1 MLERVIHNW
10 SLKLLALAIATAL
23 WVFVVGQEKSEI
35 GVRVAVEITNLPPE
49 LLVTEDH
56 PAEVDVRLY
65 GPRSLIRRVA
75 SERLVK
81 VVDLA
86 GMGLG
91 EHVFQV
97 LPEDLR
103 LPPGVRVIRISP
115 GSFTLS
121 LAKRITRDV
130 QVRPVFRGH
139 PQAGFEVAEVTF
151 KPEKVLVWGRKE
163 DLGDLDWI
171 WTVPI
176 DLTDRNDS
184 FNQTVQLRL
193 PPGRT
198 VRVSQVEVVAQ
209 VKVAPGKQPPA
220 PAPAPAPAGKA
231 PK

>member
-1 MLERVIHNW
+1 VFERITHNW
-10 SLKLLALAIATAL
+10 SLKLLALVIATSM

-35 GVRVAVEITNLPPE
+35 SVRVPLEITNVPAE
-49 LLVTEDH
+49 LLVVDDMLGE
-56 PAEVDVRLY
+56 ADVRLY

-75 SERLVK
+75 AERLVK
-81 VVDLA
+81 VVDLS

-115 GSFTLS
+115 GSFTLT
-121 LAKRITRDV
+121 LARRITRDV

-139 PQAGFEVAEVTF
+139 PPAGHEVAEVTF
-151 KPEKVLVWGRKE
+151 KPDKVLVWGRKE

-176 DLTDRNDS
+176 DLTDRQDS
-184 FNQTVQLRL
+184 FNQNVQLRL

-198 VRVSQVEVVAQ
+198 VRVSHVEVMAQ
-209 VKVAPGKQPPA
+209 IKIGPAKQPAPGQPPA
-220 PAPAPAPAGKA
+220 GK
-231 PK
+231 PQK

>member
-1 MLERVIHNW
+1 MLERLTHNW
-10 SLKLLALAIATAL
+10 SLKLLALAIATSM
-23 WVFVVGQEKSEI
+23 WVFVVGQEKSEV
-35 GVRVAVEITNLPPE
+35 GVRVAVEITNLPAD
-49 LLVTEDH
+49 LLVVEDH
-56 PAEVDVRLY
+56 PTEVDVRLY

-81 VVDLA
+81 VVDLS

-115 GSFTLS
+115 GNLTLT
-121 LAKRITRDV
+121 LAKRVTRDV
-130 QVRPVFRGH
+130 QVRPVFRGNPH
-139 PQAGFEVAEVTF
+139 AGFELAEVNF

-176 DLTDRNDS
+176 DLTDRQES
-184 FNQTVQLRL
+184 FSQNVQLRL

-198 VRVSQVEVVAQ
+198 VRISQVEVLAQ
-209 VKVAPGKQPPA
+209 VKIAPGKQPPA
-220 PAPAPAPAGKA
+220 GQGQGGKA

>member
-1 MLERVIHNW
+1 MLERLTHNW
-10 SLKLLALAIATAL
+10 SLKLLALVIAASL

-35 GVRVAVEITNLPPE
+35 SVRVSVEITNVPSD
-49 LLVTEDH
+49 LLVVDDSLG
-56 PAEVDVRLY
+56 EVDVRLY

-75 SERLVK
+75 SDRLVK
-81 VVDLA
+81 VVDLS

-103 LPPGVRVIRISP
+103 LPPGVRVIRVSP
-115 GSFTLS
+115 GSFILTL
-121 LAKRITRDV
+121 ARRITRDV

-139 PQAGFEVAEVTF
+139 PQAGYEVAEVTF
-151 KPEKVLVWGRKE
+151 KPDKVLVWGRKE

-176 DLTDRNDS
+176 DLTDRQTS
-184 FNQTVQLRL
+184 FTQNVQLRL

-198 VRVSQVEVVAQ
+198 VRVSHLEVVAQ
-209 VKVAPGKQPPA
+209 IKIEPVKHPAPGQ
-220 PAPAPAPAGKA
+220 APAGK
-231 PK
+231 PQK

>member
-1 MLERVIHNW
+1 MLDLITHNW
-10 SLKLLALAIATAL
+10 SLKLLALIIAASM

-35 GVRVAVEITNLPPE
+35 SVRVPVEITNVPTD
-49 LLVTEDH
+49 LLVVDDSLG
-56 PAEVDVRLY
+56 EVDARLY

-81 VVDLA
+81 VLDLS

-115 GSFTLS
+115 GSFTLT
-121 LAKRITRDV
+121 LARRITRDV

-139 PQAGFEVAEVTF
+139 PQPGYEVAEVTF
-151 KPEKVLVWGRKE
+151 KPDKVLVWGRKE

-176 DLTDRNDS
+176 DLTDRQES
-184 FNQTVQLRL
+184 FNQSVQLRL

-198 VRVSQVEVVAQ
+198 VRVSHMEVVAQ
-209 VKVAPGKQPPA
+209 IKIAPVKHAAPGQKPA
-220 PAPAPAPAGKA
+220 DKPQK
-231 PK
+231 

>member
-1 MLERVIHNW
+1 MLERITHNW
-10 SLKLLALAIATAL
+10 SLKLLALAIATAM

-49 LLVTEDH
+49 LLVVEDH
-56 PAEVDVRLY
+56 PGEVDVRVY

-81 VVDLA
+81 VVDLS

-115 GSFTLS
+115 GSFTLT

-151 KPEKVLVWGRKE
+151 KPEKVVVWGRKE

-176 DLTDRNDS
+176 DLTDRHDS

-198 VRVSQVEVVAQ
+198 VRVNQVEVVAQ
-209 VKVAPGKQPPA
+209 VKIAPGKQPT
-220 PAPAPAPAGKA
+220 PAPAPAGKA